1 MLMRQC
7 PIIYNIFNQPCYNDV
22 KEILNGTLFSK
33 GWNCSNKTKFH
44 FLFAYHFLQ
53 IIFLQQDLKSNL
65 NLNVLRGALQIQVNT
80 WQLKNVIFYSTMLT
94 HLYDKKTYYF
104 LILSLF
110 WKLKTK
116 WPLRTSES
124 AIFVIYDNLY

>member
-1 MLMRQC
+1 MMLMRQC

-44 FLFAYHFLQ
+44 FLFVFHFLQ
-53 IIFLQQDLKSNL
+53 TDNFSSTRSLIYICNL

-80 WQLKNVIFYSTMLT
+80 
-94 HLYDKKTYYF
+94 
-104 LILSLF
+104 
-110 WKLKTK
+110 
-116 WPLRTSES
+116 
-124 AIFVIYDNLY
+124 